1 MRKPSKTIRIDSQS
15 HMEMMRLAHRLKVQ
29 SGRHYSLADVVRAGM
44 TALAIQQD
52 RKERRDGVPTDRQED
67 R

>member
-1 MRKPSKTIRIDSQS
+1 
-15 HMEMMRLAHRLKVQ
+15 MEMMRLAHRLKVQ